1 MSFILFYWM
10 SFNTNLYLT
19 DEKNEVL
26 RASDLQLMGGRI
38 WTQIIIWFL
47 MISKHNFFSWYRN
60 RTVYINQLTPSHM
73 LSFNIDK
80 LRENRIFTLINI
92 SEIIMKK
99 IEKQCNPLS
108 EFHTDMEGQILKKRV
123 ILRVKLWTKNID
135 S

>member
-1 MSFILFYWM
+1 
-10 SFNTNLYLT
+10 
-19 DEKNEVL
+19 
-26 RASDLQLMGGRI
+26 
-38 WTQIIIWFL
+38 
-47 MISKHNFFSWYRN
+47 
-60 RTVYINQLTPSHM
+60 M